1 MAAESIDTIQSITG
15 KPIEV
20 YDANYDNS
28 QMDQE
33 GFLKVLLTSF
43 QYQDPF
49 ETQDI
54 SKFIDDTV
62 KLREL
67 EVMKNFEDAVKSLDN
82 NNTLFFNT
90 TNLIDKKVL
99 YKGNKTLVENGKTEV
114 AFIPKKEASQAT
126 LYLYDE
132 EENIVAQKSYE
143 NLHPNEKYTFE
154 LDDPEVPEG
163 YYTVSVVAKDGEE
176 KVESNV
182 MSTAKVTGIEKDGGD
197 IWVLYEQGKIALNDL
212 EKIGG

>member
-1 MAAESIDTIQSITG
+1 MAIEAIDTITG
-15 KPIEV
+15 VNGKEIKV
-20 YDANYDNS
+20 YDANYDQS

-54 SKFIDDTV
+54 NKFIENTV

-67 EVMKNFEDAVKSLDN
+67 EVMRGFEDSVSMLND

-90 TNLIDKKVL
+90 TNLIDKNVL
-99 YKGNKTLVENGKTEV
+99 YKGNETYVENGKSEI
-114 AFIPKKEASQAT
+114 AFELAEDAPQAT
-126 LYLYDE
+126 VYIYDE
-132 EENIVAQKSYE
+132 EGEVVATKEFTTLNAHQRYS
-143 NLHPNEKYTFE
+143 FE
-154 LDDPEVPEG
+154 LDDPEIADG
-163 YYTVSVVAKDGEE
+163 YYEVSVVAKSGEE
-176 KVESNV
+176 KIDATVY
-182 MSTAKVTGIEKDGGD
+182 STAKITGVQKDGLD
-197 IWVLYEQGKIALNDL
+197 ILALFEKGQIKINEI